1 MIFRG
6 KVTANARNQKDAPNG
21 IKSAGARSYQVGV
34 VCGRRDPK
42 TYVCDMAGSGT
53 SGLFGTPKQVAVERG
68 LAEFRSGRPVIV
80 RSAGERVVALP
91 VDGMS
96 DQGLAAFRLLCAPE
110 RPHLLVTARRARA
123 LGLDASGPTGLAI
136 GDLHNAAAIFSLAAR
151 AQVARHLEVVAVNE
165 TAPAAIELAKLA
177 QLLPALLVA
186 DASATAVD
194 ANEPPLVDVAAE
206 AVAQFRRTASASLAV
221 VAETAIPL
229 NGGIPARFVVF
240 RDAVGGTPIAVIVG
254 QPDLA
259 QPVSVRLHSACLTG
273 DVFGS
278 RRCDCGDQLRL
289 ALPQLEQHGGG
300 IILYLEQEGR
310 GLGLA
315 NKIRAYQ
322 LQEAGLDTVDAN
334 TVLGFD
340 DDERDYGIAVRMLQL
355 LGCTRVRLLTNNPAK
370 LDGLSNAGIDVSG
383 RVPLQ
388 GPINSDNRRYLTAK
402 ATRAGHKLDHILG
415 ALAEPGEG
423 SRES

>member
-1 MIFRG
+1 
-6 KVTANARNQKDAPNG
+6 V
-21 IKSAGARSYQVGV
+21 S
-34 VCGRRDPK
+34 
-42 TYVCDMAGSGT
+42 DMAGSGT
-53 SGLFGTPKQVAVERG
+53 SGLFGTPKQVSVERG
-68 LAEFRSGRPVIV
+68 LAEFRSGRPVILT
-80 RSAGERVVALP
+80 SAEEEVVVLP
-91 VDGMS
+91 VDGMT
-96 DQGLAAFRLLCAPE
+96 DEALASFRLLCAPG
-110 RPHLLVTARRARA
+110 RPHLLITARRARA
-123 LGLDASGPTGLAI
+123 LGLDGDGPTGLAI
-136 GDLHNAAAIFSLAAR
+136 GDLHNAAAIFSLAAD
-151 AQVARHLEVVAVNE
+151 AQVTRHLDVVAVGE

-177 QLLPALLVA
+177 QLLPALLVGGRTA
-186 DASATAVD
+186 AVD
-194 ANEPPLVDVAAE
+194 ASDPPFVSVAAD
-206 AVAQFRRTASASLAV
+206 AIAQFRRAAIESLAV
-221 VAETAIPL
+221 VTEAAIPL
-229 NGGIPARFVVF
+229 NGGIPARFVIF

-254 QPDLA
+254 KPDLA

-315 NKIRAYQ
+315 NKIRTYQ

-340 DDERDYGIAVRMLQL
+340 DDEREYGVAVRMLQL

-370 LDGLSNAGIDVSG
+370 LDGLSHAGIDVSG
-383 RVPLQ
+383 RVPLH

-402 ATRAGHKLDHILG
+402 ATRAGHQLDHILG
-415 ALAEPGEG
+415 ALTEADETP
-423 SRES
+423 REA